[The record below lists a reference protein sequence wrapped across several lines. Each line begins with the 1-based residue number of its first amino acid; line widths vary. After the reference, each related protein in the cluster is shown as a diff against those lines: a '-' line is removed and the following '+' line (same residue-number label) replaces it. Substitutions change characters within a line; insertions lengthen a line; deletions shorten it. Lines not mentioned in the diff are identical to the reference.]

1 MFFVYV
7 LVNGNDVFVEV
18 LKDDVNQEG
27 SVITQRPIRSGGFEV
42 SSLDFRLALT
52 IRTVL
57 VDGKV
62 V

>member
-7 LVNGNDVFVEV
+7 LVNGSDVFVEV
-18 LKDDVNQEG
+18 LKDDVKG
-27 SVITQRPIRSGGFEV
+27 SVITQRPIQSGGFEV
-42 SSLDFRLALT
+42 SSLDFRLALI